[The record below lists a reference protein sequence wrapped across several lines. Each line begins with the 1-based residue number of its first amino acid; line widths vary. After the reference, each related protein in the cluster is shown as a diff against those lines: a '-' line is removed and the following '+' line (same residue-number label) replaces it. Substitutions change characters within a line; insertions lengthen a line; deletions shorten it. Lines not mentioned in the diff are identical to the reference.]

1 MSLPNFDINSRENF
15 NDKKYMN
22 KITKGVYEFGS
33 ILKTFTIA
41 LALENNLVEPKT
53 IIKNI
58 PRKVKCSQH
67 EISDIKEFPKNLS
80 VEDILIRSSNIG
92 TLMIARKIGEEKFKK
107 FISDTKLLKTSGIQ
121 LEELGNPISFDWNKC
136 KLETVSY
143 GHGITTTPL
152 QAISIYAA
160 LANGGKIIK
169 PTLVEKNSEDT
180 YNSLVSK
187 KTSKQINNILR
198 KVVTEENGT
207 ASLADIDGYYVG
219 GKTGTSQ
226 NYRFKKK
233 I

>member
-1 MSLPNFDINSRENF
+1 
-15 NDKKYMN
+15 
-22 KITKGVYEFGS
+22 
-33 ILKTFTIA
+33 
-41 LALENNLVEPKT
+41 
-53 IIKNI
+53 
-58 PRKVKCSQH
+58 
-67 EISDIKEFPKNLS
+67 
-80 VEDILIRSSNIG
+80 
-92 TLMIARKIGEEKFKK
+92 MIARKIGEEKFKK
-107 FISDTKLLKTSGIQ
+107 FISDTKLLKTSEIQ

-180 YNSLVSK
+180 YKSLVSK

-207 ASLADIDGYYVG
+207 ASLADINGYYVG
-219 GKTGTSQ
+219 VNWNFSKL
-226 NYRFKKK
+226 
-233 I
+233 